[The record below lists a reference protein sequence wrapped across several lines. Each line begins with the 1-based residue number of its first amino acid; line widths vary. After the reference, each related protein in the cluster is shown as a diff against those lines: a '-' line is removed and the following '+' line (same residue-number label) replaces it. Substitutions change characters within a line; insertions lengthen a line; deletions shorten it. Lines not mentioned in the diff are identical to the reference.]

1 MSYTD
6 FVLPADWA
14 SALIN
19 NDYSGLTNT
28 ERYDLEHTLMLLGL
42 EAARCVTATS
52 HTFFTYKHDAA
63 WAGIGGAECLT
74 YSFVAR

>member
-19 NDYSGLTNT
+19 NDYSSLTNS
-28 ERYDLEHTLMLLGL
+28 ERYDMEDTLRLLGL
-42 EAARCVTATS
+42 EAARCVTTTS
-52 HTFFTYKHDAA
+52 HTFFTYKHDAL
-63 WAGIGGAECLT
+63 GIGGTDCLI
-74 YSFVAR
+74 YSFVS